1 MVKAMEKLYEA
12 IVCREYRRR
21 AKASNMSNEVE
32 PNLVEI

>member
-1 MVKAMEKLYEA
+1 MVKAMQKSDEA